1 MDTTQEVY
9 VDRDEMLDAMRLR
22 AHLTAH
28 TQLSDAGREA
38 LAMLSH
44 TQQRTDEDMAR
55 LVREAAALDDLC
67 DDEQDI
73 VAIYAARVALIDTF
87 RDYTG

>member
-1 MDTTQEVY
+1 
-9 VDRDEMLDAMRLR
+9 
-22 AHLTAH
+22 
-28 TQLSDAGREA
+28 
-38 LAMLSH
+38 MLSH